1 MSLLRSRRSA
11 HADIAVFIADAKVP
25 GGTSGLRS
33 TSDHEPMGI
42 FEEQIDIWS
51 FVFRCELPWPT
62 CFTRSCHKCTVIRQ
76 QSILSSA

>member
-51 FVFRCELPWPT
+51 LYSGANCYSNNLLP
-62 CFTRSCHKCTVIRQ
+62 SLAI
-76 QSILSSA
+76 SLL